1 MHSVAGD
8 GFGKLLVFTNT
19 KKFVDMLALMLRR
32 NGWPAVGIHG
42 DKTQLQRDTIIKQ
55 FKQGNVNI
63 LVATDVA
70 ARGLGKFFL
79 FTNYLS
85 NTMKT

>member
-1 MHSVAGD
+1 MHSISGD
-8 GFGKLLVFTNT
+8 GFGKILVFANT

-42 DKTQLQRDTIIKQ
+42 DKTQLQRDTIINK
-55 FKQGNVNI
+55 FKHGKTNI

-70 ARGLGKFFL
+70 ARGLG
-79 FTNYLS
+79 
-85 NTMKT
+85 